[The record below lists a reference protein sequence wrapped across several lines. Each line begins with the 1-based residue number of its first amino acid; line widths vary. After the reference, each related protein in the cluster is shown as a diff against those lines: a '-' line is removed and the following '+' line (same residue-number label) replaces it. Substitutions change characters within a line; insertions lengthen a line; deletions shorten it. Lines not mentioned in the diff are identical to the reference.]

1 MSATAEGTL
10 DLPASP
16 RSVPV
21 ARRHARRTAR
31 EAGLP
36 EDTSDVLHLLVSEL
50 VTNAVVHARTDV
62 RLHIVVTP
70 DEVRVEVGDQA
81 GLHPRLRTHSSSAT
95 TGRGLRLLSAL
106 ASSWGVEELDDGG
119 KMVWAVLPVD
129 SLRSDHAL
137 AERYA
142 DVAGLLGD
150 LGPEGEG
157 RSA

>member
-1 MSATAEGTL
+1 MTATAEGTL

-16 RSVPV
+16 RSVPA

-31 EAGLP
+31 QAGLP

-70 DEVRVEVGDQA
+70 EEIRVEVCDQA
-81 GLHPRLRTHSSSAT
+81 DLQPRLRTHSASAT
-95 TGRGLRLLSAL
+95 TGRGLRLLGAL
-106 ASSWGVEELDDGG
+106 ASSWGVDELAAGG
-119 KMVWAVLPVD
+119 KMVWAVLPVGG
-129 SLRSDHAL
+129 LPSDLTL

>member
-1 MSATAEGTL
+1 MTATAEGTL

-31 EAGLP
+31 DAGLP

-70 DEVRVEVGDQA
+70 DEVRVEVCDQA
-81 GLHPRLRTHSSSAT
+81 GLQPRLRTHSASAT
-95 TGRGLRLLSAL
+95 TGRGLRLLTTL

-119 KMVWAVLPVD
+119 KMVWAILPVD
-129 SLRSDHAL
+129 GLASDQAL

-150 LGPEGEG
+150 VGPEGEG

>member
-1 MSATAEGTL
+1 MTAATEGTL

-16 RSVPV
+16 RSVPA

-50 VTNAVVHARTDV
+50 VTNAVMHAGTDV

-70 DEVRVEVGDQA
+70 DEIRVEVCDQA
-81 GLHPRLRTHSSSAT
+81 GLHPRLRTHSVAST

-106 ASSWGVEELDDGG
+106 ASSWGVDELPDGG
-119 KMVWAVLPVD
+119 KMVWAVLPVGN
-129 SLRSDHAL
+129 LPSDQTL

>member
-1 MSATAEGTL
+1 MTATVEGTV

-31 EAGLP
+31 EAGLR

-62 RLHIVVTP
+62 RLHLVVTP
-70 DEVRVEVGDQA
+70 DEVRVEVCDQA
-81 GLHPRLRTHSSSAT
+81 GLHPRLRTHSASAT
-95 TGRGLRLLSAL
+95 TGRGIRLLSTL
-106 ASSWGVEELDDGG
+106 ASAWGVEELDDGG

-129 SLRSDHAL
+129 GLPSDHAL
-137 AERYA
+137 ADRYA

>member
-1 MSATAEGTL
+1 MSATAEGAL
-10 DLPASP
+10 DLPALP
-16 RSVPV
+16 RSVPA

-36 EDTSDVLHLLVSEL
+36 EDTSDALHLLVSEL

-70 DEVRVEVGDQA
+70 DEIRVEVCDQG
-81 GLHPRLRTHSSSAT
+81 GLHPRLRTHSASAT

-106 ASSWGVEELDDGG
+106 ASSWGVDELADGG
-119 KMVWAVLPVD
+119 KMVWAVLPIEG
-129 SLRSDHAL
+129 LPSDETL

-142 DVAGLLGD
+142 DVVGLLGD
-150 LGPEGEG
+150 RGPGGAG